1 MLPQKDHKQYKRT
14 TAAVRKQRFSFRS
27 GSRESGQTLLLV
39 VAALTG
45 ILVVAAFAIDVVTL
59 YTFRSEAQRS
69 ADAAALA
76 GAKLFVDSGFTSG
89 QCPPPATVPSL
100 QTLITQQATAIA
112 HQNTVGGASAS
123 FAVNVNFPNAAS
135 PSCANPQVTVGV
147 QRTNLPIYFARI
159 WSRTPR
165 SVRATATAEAYNPSA
180 ATSAGGGA
188 SAPVAP
194 RCVKPLLLPNC
205 DPTSGNASSPPSLCG
220 GGGGGGAATFVNPT
234 TGAVSNPSVIGTTPS
249 TPMTADC
256 ARSRRGSP
264 CAANAPAAWQYYPLA
279 LPPATNAC
287 PNCSSPSSGF
297 QNNLECCN
305 PTPLA
310 CGQTLSVDFSLNPN
324 GRRGAAR
331 TGGQCAIHQSGGGGQ
346 DWLDTSTSPFQMH
359 AGSSNPFLGSN
370 SQTNIQ
376 RGDVISSSNSIVTV
390 PLYDGA
396 PVAGAVTIVG
406 FLQLFVNDVSNSGQM
421 DATILN
427 VIGCG
432 QATGAP
438 VLGAG
443 SPIPVRLIHN

>member
-1 MLPQKDHKQYKRT
+1 MPPSTIIRD
-14 TAAVRKQRFSFRS
+14 RKFGRPHRN
-27 GSRESGQTLLLV
+27 RESGQTLILV
-39 VAALTG
+39 AVALTSVLAMAAL
-45 ILVVAAFAIDVVTL
+45 AIDVVTL

-89 QCPPPATVPSL
+89 PCPPPATVPSL

-112 HQNTVGGASAS
+112 QQNTVGGQSAS
-123 FAVNVNFPNAAS
+123 FAVNVSFPNAAS
-135 PSCANPQVTVGV
+135 PSCANPQVTVDV

-159 WSRTPR
+159 WSRTLQ
-165 SVRATATAEAYNPSA
+165 SVKATATAEAYNPSA

-205 DPTSGNASSPPSLCG
+205 DPTSGNASSPPSLCA
-220 GGGGGGAATFVNPT
+220 GGGGAATFVNPT

-249 TPMTADC
+249 TPLTADC
-256 ARSRRGSP
+256 ARSRRGTP

-279 LPPATNAC
+279 LPAATNAC
-287 PNCSSPSSGF
+287 PNCSSSSSGF

-310 CGQTLSVDFSLNPN
+310 CGQTLNVDFSLNPN

-331 TGGQCAIHQSGGGGQ
+331 AGGQCAIHQSGGGGQ

-359 AGSSNPFLGSN
+359 AGSNNPFIGSN

-376 RGDVISSSNSIVTV
+376 QGDVISSSNSIVTV

-406 FLQLFVNDVSNSGQM
+406 FLQLFINDVSNSGQM
-421 DATILN
+421 NATILN

>member
-1 MLPQKDHKQYKRT
+1 MTPRAIAIQIRRVGRLRAH
-14 TAAVRKQRFSFRS
+14 
-27 GSRESGQTLLLV
+27 RESGQTLILV
-39 VAALTG
+39 AVALTSVLAMAAL
-45 ILVVAAFAIDVVTL
+45 AIDVVTL
-59 YTFRSEAQRS
+59 YTFRAEAQRS

-76 GAKLFVDSGFTSG
+76 GAKLFPDSGFTSG
-89 QCPPPATVPSL
+89 QCPPLATVPSL

-112 HQNTVGGASAS
+112 QQNTVGGQSAS

-135 PSCANPQVTVGV
+135 PSCSNPQVTVDV

-159 WSRTPR
+159 WSRR
-165 SVRATATAEAYNPSA
+165 LQSVKATATAEAYNPSG
-180 ATSAGGGA
+180 ATSGGGGE
-188 SAPVAP
+188 SVPVAP

-205 DPTSGNASSPPSLCG
+205 DPTPGSASSPPSLCAG
-220 GGGGGGAATFVNPT
+220 GGSATFVNPT

-249 TPMTADC
+249 TPLTADC
-256 ARSRRGSP
+256 ARSRRGTP

-279 LPPATNAC
+279 LPVATNAC
-287 PNCSSPSSGF
+287 PNCSSSSSGF

-310 CGQTLSVDFSLNPN
+310 CGQTLNVDFSLNPN
-324 GRRGAAR
+324 GRRGAAK

-346 DWLDTSTSPFQMH
+346 DWLDTSTSPFQRH
-359 AGSSNPFLGSN
+359 AGSNNPFVGSN

-376 RGDVISSSNSIVTV
+376 SGDIISSSSSVVTI
-390 PLYDGA
+390 PLYNGA
-396 PVAGAVTIVG
+396 PIAGAVTIVG
-406 FLQLFVNDVSNSGQM
+406 FLQLFVNDVSNSGQL

-432 QATGAP
+432 QATGTP